1 MNFKN
6 KEGNVVRSYAFYTNI
21 VYIGIVSNL
30 DIDFLLYG
38 VYLKTIKSYLT
49 YTDFDEIEYIGSD
62 DLLTYINI
70 L

>member
-1 MNFKN
+1 MNFK

-21 VYIGIVSNL
+21 VYIGIVSDL
-30 DIDFLLYG
+30 DMRVLSYG
-38 VYLKTIKSYLT
+38 VYLKTIKPYLT
-49 YTDFDEIEYIGSD
+49 YTVFDEIEYIGND